1 MHGFMLQIMYTTVFR
16 VMNITFILHV
26 LEITLYF
33 YTTCTRNNFMV
44 HFFYLKKFMIII
56 KSCKILSLSHLDDD
70 NNINYIKIWTVAV
83 SVSSITFFSPEDKYL
98 LKK

>member
-1 MHGFMLQIMYTTVFR
+1 
-16 VMNITFILHV
+16 
-26 LEITLYF
+26 
-33 YTTCTRNNFMV
+33 MV
-44 HFFYLKKFMIII
+44 HFLYLNKFMIII

-83 SVSSITFFSPEDKYL
+83 SVSSITFFSPKDKYL